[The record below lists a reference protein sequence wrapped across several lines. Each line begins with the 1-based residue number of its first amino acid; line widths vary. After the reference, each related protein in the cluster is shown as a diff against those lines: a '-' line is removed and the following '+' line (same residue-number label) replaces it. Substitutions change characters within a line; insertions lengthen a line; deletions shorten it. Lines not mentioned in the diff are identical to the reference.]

1 MPLHSL
7 PIVTRLGL
15 TASLRT
21 ATPRHVLRHAKIAV
35 IALFAAD
42 PGFAQTPP
50 TPQAGSAPVAPP
62 VPVTSPA
69 PQNLPVPPTPPVAVT
84 QPVEPMEKLQYIN
97 TDIRDVLG
105 HYERI
110 TGKRLIYSTQLVGQ
124 VTIFITGNGVPKSE
138 AIKLME
144 MSLAING
151 FYIVPTEDEKIM
163 RVTGVGINPKQV
175 GIPFIDRE
183 ELLPANEQVVMYL
196 FKLKWADPTELAQ
209 TIMNGILVP
218 NQAGFT
224 NVVPL
229 PKANALLVTE
239 NTAII
244 RTLSRVVRAIDVEP
258 AQVISEFITLEHAQ
272 SEDVV
277 KSLTDLFE
285 KTQQTGAPNAPRV
298 NRGVV
303 TDANGAPVPNIPGA
317 NAANTEGNVSVEING
332 STGSLG
338 PTEDNIVIGKVKI
351 TSDKRTNRIH
361 VVSRPIN
368 MKLIR
373 TLIKEYDAESHFTEP
388 AMRPLRFRPV
398 EEVME
403 AVIAAIKDPGDK
415 DGGGGAGG
423 TTNGLGSRQQGQT
436 NPNLNN
442 NNRNGSS
449 FGGGGGGGG
458 ESGALGESL
467 STSERDTQPVAQQVG
482 KSTIIAD
489 KRSNT
494 IIIIGTRDVKEKAF
508 ALIDKLDTRQ
518 AQVMIEVVI
527 GELKLTKS
535 SEFGLDF
542 ILRNGGI
549 LNNTNNPIG
558 GGTGTGTGTT
568 TTGGIVGFNSSN
580 QPVLNLN
587 GILNQQN
594 ITKALAGGSSGLSGV
609 LLAGD
614 AFTAVVK
621 CLENTDRF
629 RVVTSPRIF
638 TTNNKRAIIT
648 SGDEVPVPT
657 SINSSFANGN
667 TNNNNVVS
675 NSQIQFKPIELRL
688 EVLPLINSDKEVSL
702 EVVQNVSERAG
713 TTRIDNNDIPNISR
727 RALKTYVTVPNN
739 GTLILGGLIKDSQ
752 DHAKGGIYKL
762 VNLPLIGPLFGKTTK
777 DKSRTELIVIMR
789 PVVTSTPPETVALR
803 EKTFE
808 SFNIPP
814 DFDQALIPEGIRA
827 SIPRA
832 KIVAPPAS
840 MRSPAPKLRREDSSP
855 TRRK

>member
-35 IALFAAD
+35 LALFAAV

-62 VPVTSPA
+62 VSVTPPA
-69 PQNLPVPPTPPVAVT
+69 PSNLPVPPAPPVAT
-84 QPVEPMEKLQYIN
+84 AQPVEPMEKLQYIN

-110 TGKRLIYSTQLVGQ
+110 TGKRLIYPTSLVGQ

-175 GIPFIDRE
+175 GVPFIDRE

-209 TIMNGILVP
+209 TIQAGILVP

-398 EEVME
+398 EEVVD

-415 DGGGGAGG
+415 DGGSGSGG
-423 TTNGLGSRQQGQT
+423 TTNGLGSQQGRT

-449 FGGGGGGGG
+449 FGGGGGGG

-467 STSERDTQPVAQQVG
+467 STSERDTQPVSQQVG

-535 SEFGLDF
+535 SQFGMDY
-542 ILRNGGI
+542 ILRNGGV
-549 LNNTNNPIG
+549 LNSTNNPTIG
-558 GGTGTGTGTT
+558 NTPGTGTAA
-568 TTGGIVGFNSSN
+568 TGGLVGFNSAG

-587 GILNQQN
+587 GLINQQN
-594 ITKALAGGSSGLSGV
+594 VTKILAGGSGGLSGAV
-609 LLAGD
+609 FAGD
-614 AFTAVVK
+614 AFSAVVK

-629 RVVTSPRIF
+629 RVVTSPKIF
-638 TTNNKRAIIT
+638 TTNNKCAVIT

-657 SINSSFANGN
+657 SINTQFGTNTANG
-667 TNNNNVVS
+667 TGT
-675 NSQIQFKPIELRL
+675 SQSTIQFKPIELRL

-739 GTLILGGLIKDSQ
+739 GTLVLGGLIKDSQ
-752 DHAKGGIYKL
+752 DYAKGGIYKL

-777 DKSRTELIVIMR
+777 DKTRTELIVIMR

-814 DFDQALIPEGIRA
+814 DFDQALVPEGIRT
-827 SIPRA
+827 SVPRA

-840 MRSPAPKLRREDSSP
+840 MRSSAPRLRSENSP
-855 TRRK
+855 TRSK

>member
-1 MPLHSL
+1 MPLHPL

-21 ATPRHVLRHAKIAV
+21 ATPRRVLRHAKIAV
-35 IALFAAD
+35 IALFAAV

-62 VPVTSPA
+62 VSVTPPA

-209 TIMNGILVP
+209 TIQAGILVP

-398 EEVME
+398 EEVVD

-423 TTNGLGSRQQGQT
+423 TTNGLGSRQQG
-436 NPNLNN
+436 
-442 NNRNGSS
+442 
-449 FGGGGGGGG
+449 
-458 ESGALGESL
+458 
-467 STSERDTQPVAQQVG
+467 
-482 KSTIIAD
+482 
-489 KRSNT
+489 
-494 IIIIGTRDVKEKAF
+494 
-508 ALIDKLDTRQ
+508 
-518 AQVMIEVVI
+518 
-527 GELKLTKS
+527 
-535 SEFGLDF
+535 
-542 ILRNGGI
+542 
-549 LNNTNNPIG
+549 
-558 GGTGTGTGTT
+558 
-568 TTGGIVGFNSSN
+568 
-580 QPVLNLN
+580 
-587 GILNQQN
+587 
-594 ITKALAGGSSGLSGV
+594 
-609 LLAGD
+609 
-614 AFTAVVK
+614 
-621 CLENTDRF
+621 
-629 RVVTSPRIF
+629 
-638 TTNNKRAIIT
+638 
-648 SGDEVPVPT
+648 
-657 SINSSFANGN
+657 
-667 TNNNNVVS
+667 
-675 NSQIQFKPIELRL
+675 
-688 EVLPLINSDKEVSL
+688 
-702 EVVQNVSERAG
+702 
-713 TTRIDNNDIPNISR
+713 
-727 RALKTYVTVPNN
+727 
-739 GTLILGGLIKDSQ
+739 
-752 DHAKGGIYKL
+752 
-762 VNLPLIGPLFGKTTK
+762 
-777 DKSRTELIVIMR
+777 
-789 PVVTSTPPETVALR
+789 
-803 EKTFE
+803 
-808 SFNIPP
+808 
-814 DFDQALIPEGIRA
+814 
-827 SIPRA
+827 
-832 KIVAPPAS
+832 
-840 MRSPAPKLRREDSSP
+840 
-855 TRRK
+855 

>member
-1 MPLHSL
+1 MLFHPL
-7 PIVTRLGL
+7 PITPRLGL
-15 TASLRT
+15 TTSAHT
-21 ATPRHVLRHAKIAV
+21 ATSRRVLRLSKVVFFALLAAV
-35 IALFAAD
+35 T
-42 PGFAQTPP
+42 GFAQTPP
-50 TPQAGSAPVAPP
+50 TPPASSAPVVPP
-62 VPVTSPA
+62 VPVTSPE
-69 PQNLPVPPTPPVAVT
+69 PSGLPVPPVAT
-84 QPVEPMEKLQYIN
+84 TAEPMEKLQYIN
-97 TDIRDVLG
+97 TDIRDVLA

-110 TGKRLIYSTQLVGQ
+110 TGKRLIHSTQLVGQ
-124 VTIFITGNGVPKSE
+124 VTIFVTGTGVPKSE

-144 MSLAING
+144 MSLAMNG

-163 RVTGVGINPKQV
+163 RVTGVGMNPKQV
-175 GIPFIDRE
+175 GVPFIDRE
-183 ELLPANEQVVMYL
+183 ELLPANDQVVMYL

-209 TIMNGILVP
+209 TIQAGVLVA

-224 NVVPL
+224 NIVPL

-239 NTAII
+239 STANI
-244 RTLSRVVRAIDVEP
+244 RTLIRVVRAIDVEP
-258 AQVISEFITLEHAQ
+258 AQVVSEFITLEHAQ

-285 KTQQTGAPNAPRV
+285 KTQQQSGAPNAPRV

-317 NAANTEGNVSVEING
+317 TAANTEGNISVEING
-332 STGSLG
+332 STSSLG

-361 VVSRPIN
+361 IVSRPIN

-373 TLIKEYDAESHFTEP
+373 TLIKEYDAESHFAEP
-388 AMRPLRFRPV
+388 ALRPLRFRPV
-398 EEVME
+398 EEVMD

-415 DGGGGAGG
+415 DSGGAGG
-423 TTNGLGSRQQGQT
+423 STAQGLGQRQGQT
-436 NPNLNN
+436 NPAQN
-442 NNRNGSS
+442 NNRNTNSQFGSN
-449 FGGGGGGGG
+449 GGGIGGSDAG
-458 ESGALGESL
+458 SLGESL

-494 IIIIGTRDVKEKAF
+494 IIVIGTRDVKEKVF

-518 AQVMIEVVI
+518 AQVMIQVVI

-535 SEFGLDF
+535 DSFGLDF

-549 LNNTNNPIG
+549 INNTNNPIS
-558 GGTGTGTGTT
+558 GTGTGTT
-568 TTGGIVGFNSSN
+568 TATTGGIVGFNSAN

-587 GILNQQN
+587 GIINQQN
-594 ITKALAGGSSGLSGV
+594 ITQALTAGSGGLSGV
-609 LLAGD
+609 LLAGN
-614 AFTAVVK
+614 AFTSDLKA
-621 CLENTDRF
+621 LESTDRF
-629 RVVTSPRIF
+629 RVITSPRIF
-638 TTNNKRAIIT
+638 TTNNKRAVIT

-657 SINSSFANGN
+657 SINSSFNNGAA
-667 TNNNNVVS
+667 TANNNIVS

-702 EVVQNVSERAG
+702 EIVQNVSERAG

-752 DHAKGGIYKL
+752 DYNKGGINKL
-762 VNLPLIGPLFGKTTK
+762 VNLPLIGPLFGKTSK
-777 DKSRTELIVIMR
+777 DKTRTELIVIMR
-789 PVVTSTPPETVALR
+789 PVVTVAPPENAVLR

-814 DFDQALIPEGIRA
+814 DFDQALIPEGIRE

-832 KIVAPPAS
+832 KTVAPPAS
-840 MRSPAPKLRREDSSP
+840 MRSPAPKLRSEEPP

>member
-1 MPLHSL
+1 MPLHPL

-21 ATPRHVLRHAKIAV
+21 ATPRRVLRHAKIAV
-35 IALFAAD
+35 IALFAAV

-62 VPVTSPA
+62 VSVTPPA

-209 TIMNGILVP
+209 TIQAGILVP

-398 EEVME
+398 EEVVD

-449 FGGGGGGGG
+449 FGGGGGGG

-467 STSERDTQPVAQQVG
+467 STSERDTQPVSQQVG

-535 SEFGLDF
+535 SQFGMDY
-542 ILRNGGI
+542 ILRNGGV
-549 LNNTNNPIG
+549 LNSTNNPTIG
-558 GGTGTGTGTT
+558 NTPGTGTAA
-568 TTGGIVGFNSSN
+568 TGGLVGFNSAG

-587 GILNQQN
+587 GLINQQN
-594 ITKALAGGSSGLSGV
+594 VTKILAGGSGGLSGAV
-609 LLAGD
+609 FAGD
-614 AFTAVVK
+614 AFSAVVK

-629 RVVTSPRIF
+629 RVITSPKIF

-657 SINSSFANGN
+657 SINSSFNNGATANN
-667 TNNNNVVS
+667 TNVVS

-739 GTLILGGLIKDSQ
+739 GTLVLGGLIKDSQ
-752 DHAKGGIYKL
+752 DYAKGGIYKL

-789 PVVTSTPPETVALR
+789 PIVTSTPPETVALR

-814 DFDQALIPEGIRA
+814 DFDQALVPEGLRT
-827 SIPRA
+827 SVPRA

-840 MRSPAPKLRREDSSP
+840 MRSSAPRLRSENSP
-855 TRRK
+855 TRSK

>member
-21 ATPRHVLRHAKIAV
+21 ATPRRVLRHAKIAV
-35 IALFAAD
+35 LALFAAV

-62 VPVTSPA
+62 VSVTPPA
-69 PQNLPVPPTPPVAVT
+69 PSNLPVPPAPPVAT
-84 QPVEPMEKLQYIN
+84 AQPVEPMEKLQYIN

-110 TGKRLIYSTQLVGQ
+110 TGKRLIYPTSLVGQ

-209 TIMNGILVP
+209 TIQAGILVP

-398 EEVME
+398 EEVID

-415 DGGGGAGG
+415 DGGSGSGG
-423 TTNGLGSRQQGQT
+423 TTNGLGSQQGRT

-449 FGGGGGGGG
+449 FGGGGGGG

-467 STSERDTQPVAQQVG
+467 STSERDTQPVSQQVG

-535 SEFGLDF
+535 SQFGMDY
-542 ILRNGGI
+542 ILRNGGV
-549 LNNTNNPIG
+549 LNSTNNPTIG
-558 GGTGTGTGTT
+558 NTPGTGTAA
-568 TTGGIVGFNSSN
+568 TGGLVGFNSAG

-587 GILNQQN
+587 GLINQQN
-594 ITKALAGGSSGLSGV
+594 VTKILAGGSGGLSGAV
-609 LLAGD
+609 FAGD
-614 AFTAVVK
+614 AFSAVVK

-629 RVVTSPRIF
+629 RVVTSPKIF

-657 SINSSFANGN
+657 SINTQFGTNTANG
-667 TNNNNVVS
+667 TGT
-675 NSQIQFKPIELRL
+675 SQSTIQFKPIELRL

-739 GTLILGGLIKDSQ
+739 GTLVLGGLIKDSQ
-752 DHAKGGIYKL
+752 DYAKGGIYKL

-814 DFDQALIPEGIRA
+814 DFDQALVPEGLRT
-827 SIPRA
+827 SVPRA

-840 MRSPAPKLRREDSSP
+840 MRSSAPRLRSENSP
-855 TRRK
+855 TRSK

>member
-35 IALFAAD
+35 LALFAAV

-62 VPVTSPA
+62 VSVTPPA
-69 PQNLPVPPTPPVAVT
+69 PSNLPVSPALPVAT
-84 QPVEPMEKLQYIN
+84 AQPVEPMEKLQYIN

-110 TGKRLIYSTQLVGQ
+110 TGKRLIYPTSLVGQ

-183 ELLPANEQVVMYL
+183 ELLPVNEQVVMYL

-209 TIMNGILVP
+209 TIMNGVLVP
-218 NQAGFT
+218 NPAQFT
-224 NVVPL
+224 SIVPL

-244 RTLSRVVRAIDVEP
+244 RTLSRVVRAIDIEP

-398 EEVME
+398 EEVVD

-415 DGGGGAGG
+415 DGGSGSGG
-423 TTNGLGSRQQGQT
+423 TTNGLGSQQGRT

-449 FGGGGGGGG
+449 FGGGGGGG

-467 STSERDTQPVAQQVG
+467 STSERDTQPVSQQVG

-535 SEFGLDF
+535 SQFGMDY
-542 ILRNGGI
+542 ILRNGGV
-549 LNNTNNPIG
+549 LNSTNNPTIG
-558 GGTGTGTGTT
+558 NTPGTGTAA
-568 TTGGIVGFNSSN
+568 TGGLVGFNSAG

-587 GILNQQN
+587 GLINQQN
-594 ITKALAGGSSGLSGV
+594 VTKILAGGSGGLSGAV
-609 LLAGD
+609 FAGD
-614 AFTAVVK
+614 AFSAVVK

-629 RVVTSPRIF
+629 RVVTSPKIF
-638 TTNNKRAIIT
+638 TTNNKRAVIT

-657 SINSSFANGN
+657 SINTQFGTNTANG
-667 TNNNNVVS
+667 TGT
-675 NSQIQFKPIELRL
+675 SQSTIQFKPIELRL

-739 GTLILGGLIKDSQ
+739 GTLVLGGLIKDSQ
-752 DHAKGGIYKL
+752 DYAKGGIYKL

-777 DKSRTELIVIMR
+777 DKTRTELIVIMR
-789 PVVTSTPPETVALR
+789 PVVTSTPPETAALR

-814 DFDQALIPEGIRA
+814 DFDQALVPEGIRV
-827 SIPRA
+827 SVPRA
-832 KIVAPPAS
+832 KIIAPPAS
-840 MRSPAPKLRREDSSP
+840 MRSSAPKLRSENSP
-855 TRRK
+855 TRSR